1 MKSRQEFFNIISS
14 FVDNNTDRTAFIIIK
29 IRRFKEINTTYG
41 FVKGDKYLLYVEQ
54 QLQKI
59 LRSGDFVSR
68 IGDNEFGILL
78 TGLNNT
84 SHALLAANKITSEFK
99 HAVNIEGSQISPK
112 IVMGISAKPDHGTTF
127 EELLHAATLALQ
139 KAENNNEDYLLHQF
153 SSSDMPPSLMLE
165 NEIQPALDDDEF
177 SLFCQP
183 KINLSEGNLYGGEAL
198 IRWNSKKYGFVN
210 TQYFIDILEGSSSLV
225 PVTSWV
231 LNVAIRQCLLYQEK
245 LPGFSMAV
253 NLSPSLLTNR
263 SIIEIVSN
271 AVSIWSLK
279 PSSLILEV
287 TEGAMM
293 MNPVKSMEILNEFHQ
308 LGFGVSIDD
317 FGTGY
322 SSLAYLKN
330 LPADEIKIDK
340 SFVMNMANDKK
351 DESIVKAAIDLAHN
365 LGLKIVAEGIEDE
378 KTFDIL
384 TEMGCDFAQGYFMAK
399 PMPCDDL
406 LDWMQQSKWTS

>member
-1 MKSRQEFFNIISS
+1 MKSRQEFFNTISS
-14 FVDNNTDRTAFIIIK
+14 FIAGNENNIAFIIIK
-29 IRRFKEINTTYG
+29 IRRFNEINTTYG
-41 FVKGDKYLLYVEQ
+41 FKKGDKYLIYVEEKLQ
-54 QLQKI
+54 QI
-59 LRSGDFVSR
+59 LRPDDLVAR
-68 IGDNEFGILL
+68 IGDNEFGVLL
-78 TGLNNT
+78 PALNNT

-99 HAVNIEGSQISPK
+99 HAIDIEGSKISPR

-127 EELLHAATLALQ
+127 DELLHAATLALQ
-139 KAENNNEDYLLHQF
+139 HAEKNNDDYLLHQLT
-153 SSSDMPPSLMLE
+153 SSDMPPSLMVE
-165 NEIQPALDDDEF
+165 NEIQSALDDDEF

-183 KINLSEGNLYGGEAL
+183 KINLQSGKLYGGEAL

-231 LNVAIRQCLLYQEK
+231 LNVAIRQCLRYQEVF
-245 LPGFSMAV
+245 PGFSVAV

-263 SIIEIVSN
+263 SIVEIVSN
-271 AVSIWSLK
+271 AASIWSVK
-279 PSSLILEV
+279 PASLILEV

-293 MNPVKSMEILNEFHQ
+293 MNPKKSMEILNEFHQ

-351 DESIVKAAIDLAHN
+351 DASIVKAAVDLAHT
-365 LGLKIVAEGIEDE
+365 LGLKIVAEGVEDE
-378 KTFDIL
+378 KTLDIL
-384 TEMGCDFAQGYFMAK
+384 TEMGCDYAQGYYMAK

-406 LDWMQQSKWTS
+406 MLWIQDSEWS

>member
-1 MKSRQEFFNIISS
+1 MKSRQEFFNTISS
-14 FVDNNTDRTAFIIIK
+14 YVGTGESNIAFVIIK

-41 FVKGDKYLLYVEQ
+41 FSKGDRYLEYVEEK
-54 QLQKI
+54 LQEI
-59 LRSGDFVSR
+59 LRPDDLIGR
-68 IGDNEFGILL
+68 MGDNEFGVLL
-78 TGLNNT
+78 PALNNT
-84 SHALLAANKITSEFK
+84 SHALLAANKIISEFK
-99 HAVNIEGSQISPK
+99 HAVDIEDSKISPK
-112 IVMGISAKPDHGTTF
+112 LVMGISAKPDHGTTF
-127 EELLHAATLALQ
+127 DELLHAATLALQ
-139 KAENNNEDYLLHQF
+139 KAEKENEDYLLHKVT
-153 SSSDMPPSLMLE
+153 SCDLPPSLLLE
-165 NEIQPALDDDEF
+165 NEIQFALEDDEF

-183 KINLSEGNLYGGEAL
+183 KVNLDSGKMYGGESL

-231 LNVAIRQCLLYQEK
+231 LNGALRQCIQYQEK
-245 LPGFSMAV
+245 FPGFSVAV

-263 SIIEIVSN
+263 SIVEIVAN
-271 AVSIWSLK
+271 AASIWAIE

-293 MNPVKSMEILNEFHQ
+293 MNPKKSLEILNEFHQ

-340 SFVMNMANDKK
+340 SFVMNMASDKK
-351 DESIVKAAIDLAHN
+351 DASIVKAAVDLAHT
-365 LGLKIVAEGIEDE
+365 LDLKIVAEGVEDE
-378 KTFDIL
+378 ETLGIL
-384 TEMGCDFAQGYFMAK
+384 SDMGCDYAQGYYMAK
-399 PMPCDDL
+399 PMPYEEL
-406 LDWMQQSKWTS
+406 LIWMQDSDWS